1 MRNKNNHIQT
11 LLILLCITGM
21 LAGPTCAD
29 HTTAKAGSTI
39 TADGW
44 VYPGKTVMRNGEVYV
59 SLREFATTMDNA
71 VVTWQPQDRSAAV
84 KTDSLTMTAW
94 HGKTY
99 LIANER
105 YLWCPGGT
113 FVENGVMLVPLSAV
127 ARAFGFTTNGTM
139 DGDIELYRVR
149 GAIEPG
155 EKFYDTDAVYW
166 LAKIIHAEAQGEPF
180 SGKVAVGEVVLN
192 RVESD
197 EFPDTIYGVIF
208 DTTYGVQFTPTVN
221 GAIRAEPGEESIVA
235 AKLALDGARTGE
247 GLLYFLNPKTAVSTW
262 IPTSRPYAMTIG
274 NHAFYR

>member
-11 LLILLCITGM
+11 LLILLCVAGM
-21 LAGPTCAD
+21 LACPTYAD
-29 HTTAKAGSTI
+29 HRTTQNGITI

-44 VYPGKTVMRNGEVYV
+44 VYPGKTVLRDGEVYV

-84 KTDSLTMTAW
+84 KTDSLTLTAW

-113 FVENGVMLVPLSAV
+113 YVENGVMLVPLSAA
-127 ARAFGFTTNGTM
+127 ARAFGFTTNGTT
-139 DGDIELYRVR
+139 DGHIELYRIR

-155 EKFYDTDAVYW
+155 EQFYDTDAVYW
-166 LAKIIHAEAQGEPF
+166 LAKIIHAEAQGEPL

-221 GAIRAEPGEESIVA
+221 GAIQAEPGEESTVA

-262 IPTSRPYAMTIG
+262 ITTSRPYAMTIG
-274 NHAFYR
+274 SHAFYR